1 MSEISL
7 PTSVTVDQIIKLVD
21 VVAPKIKGVSQ
32 DEIKRIASDLT
43 ESVVNAA
50 LFVGLIDDNNGMV
63 VLTER
68 GRTFSSAEGDDEKSS
83 VLWRATKKIPIY
95 DQTLEFLHHGQHE
108 KPTRVQIGAYWNESF
123 NVETESLNEDSLNRA
138 VNFYL
143 NWLDTIQIGKYVKAG
158 RGRETH
164 IVLDRVKLAEYI
176 TLSPEKV
183 NRPSRLAIQSD
194 EKRIDLDQES
204 SAEPGLP
211 PSGIRSGHEI
221 DDSLPKFLRNLSTE
235 LSWQDLDSNGAKK
248 LIVQKI
254 HDLQNEN
261 TVLAAKVSRLAA
273 AEIDTAV
280 VRARIQSLSRQNY
293 FQTAVNSIRG
303 VIAGASLALPSVTT
317 QVVAAVSGL
326 SLIILSLFVV
336 PRRSDSED
344 DDV

>member
-1 MSEISL
+1 MPENSL

-21 VVAPKIKGVSQ
+21 VVAPKIKGVPQ
-32 DEIKRIASDLT
+32 EEIKRIASDLT

-50 LFVGLIDDNNGMV
+50 LFVGLIDESNGVV

-68 GRTFSSAEGDDEKSS
+68 GRNFSIAEGNDAKSS

-123 NVETESLNEDSLNRA
+123 RAETESLNEDSLNRA

-143 NWLDTIQIGKYVKAG
+143 NWLDTIKIGKYVKAG

-176 TLSPEKV
+176 TLSPEKTD
-183 NRPSRLAIQSD
+183 RPSRLTIQSD
-194 EKRIDLDQES
+194 QQRIDLIQEPNEDGEAQPARIE
-204 SAEPGLP
+204 SA
-211 PSGIRSGHEI
+211 HEI

-273 AEIDTAV
+273 VEIDTAV

-293 FQTAVNSIRG
+293 FQTAVNSIGG

-317 QVVAAVSGL
+317 QVVAAVTGIA
-326 SLIILSLFVV
+326 LIILSLFVV

-344 DDV
+344 DDE